1 MSLNLITLPYK
12 DNFSLSLLLKLYNK
26 SWTMLLHSGRS
37 NNQNCRYDIFVTDP
51 VIKLVTYGKVTKIQ
65 HKNNILFSN
74 ENPFL
79 LVNNYLNKLKIKTSF
94 NSEIPFQGGAVGIFG
109 YDLIRNI
116 ECIPTI
122 AKNDIYIP
130 DMIVGIY
137 NWAIITDHK
146 KKINTLVGYNNLSKI
161 LSNIKMLINNN
172 NIKIN
177 NNFSVKSWKS
187 NMTLSEYKNKF
198 NYIKQCL
205 YSGECYQ
212 VCLAQRFS
220 TTYYG
225 NEVIAFNKLLNYNQT
240 PFSAFIRFDNCSIIS
255 LSPERFIKVSNKNI
269 TSSPIKGTIRK
280 LDNINDNNLQITK
293 LLNSTKDKAE
303 NIMIVDL
310 IRSDISKLSVPGS
323 VYVSSLLKLE
333 TYKSIHHIVS
343 TINAKLMQQYSNLE
357 LLNSCF
363 PGGSITGTPKSK
375 AINIIEQLEP
385 NRRNL
390 WCGSIGYISYCG
402 NMDTNISI
410 RTLIMNSNKI
420 YCSVGSGI
428 VLDSDMKSEFDEMLA
443 KVDSIIPILSKNNYY

>member
-12 DNFSLSLLLKLYNK
+12 DNFLLSLLLKLYNK
-26 SWTMLLHSGRS
+26 SWTMLLHSGKS

-51 VIKLVTYGKVTKIQ
+51 IIKLITYGKITKIQ
-65 HKNNILFSN
+65 HKNNILFSH

-79 LVNNYLNKLKIKTSF
+79 LVNNYLNKFRIKTNF
-94 NSEIPFQGGAVGIFG
+94 NSEIPFHGGAVGIFG

-116 ECIPTI
+116 EYVPTI
-122 AKNDIYIP
+122 AKNDINIP

-146 KKINTLVGYNNLSKI
+146 KKINILIGYNNLNKI
-161 LSNIKMLINNN
+161 LSNIEILINNST
-172 NIKIN
+172 KIN
-177 NNFSVKSWKS
+177 TNFSVKSWKS

-220 TTYYG
+220 TVYHG
-225 NEVIAFNKLLNYNQT
+225 NEVIAFNKLLNYNQA
-240 PFSAFIRFDNCSIIS
+240 PFSAFIKFDNCSIIS
-255 LSPERFIKVSNKNI
+255 LSPERFIKVNNRNI
-269 TSSPIKGTIRK
+269 TSSPIKGTIKK
-280 LDNINDNNLQITK
+280 LNNVNNDNLQITK
-293 LLNSTKDKAE
+293 LLNSAKDKAE

-310 IRSDISKLSVPGS
+310 IRSDVSKLSIPGS

-363 PGGSITGTPKSK
+363 PGGSITGTPKLK

-410 RTLIMNSNKI
+410 RTLIMNNNKI

-428 VLDSDMKSEFDEMLA
+428 VLDSNMKSEFDEMLA
-443 KVDSIIPILSKNNYY
+443 KVDSIIPILNKNNFY